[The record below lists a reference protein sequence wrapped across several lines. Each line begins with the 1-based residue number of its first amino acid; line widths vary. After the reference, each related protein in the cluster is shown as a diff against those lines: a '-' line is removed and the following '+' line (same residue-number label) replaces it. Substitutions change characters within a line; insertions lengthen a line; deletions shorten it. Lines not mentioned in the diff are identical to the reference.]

1 MPELP
6 EVETVRRTLKNF
18 ILERPILGIDVYYD
32 RIIQGDTQL
41 FVKSLQHEI
50 FCDIDR
56 VGKYLIFKCQNHAFV
71 SHLRMEGK
79 FHIVESDEPVSKHTH
94 VVFHMD
100 RHQDLRYID
109 TRKFGRMELVSLD
122 DYREQLPL
130 KKLGPEPFEITTEA
144 LYERLHHCSLPI
156 KTALLDQ
163 SMMCGIGNIYANEIC
178 FYMHIDPRTKAS
190 RLSRKRVDELR
201 KVAIMVLQSAVEQ
214 GGTTIH
220 SFDAN
225 GIHGLFQ
232 VQLKVHG
239 QKVCPV
245 CHHDIKKVM
254 VHQRG
259 TYFCPQCQKKRY

>member
-18 ILERPILGIDVYYD
+18 ILKRLILGIDVYYP
-32 RIIQGDTQL
+32 RIIVGDVKQ
-41 FVKSLQHEI
+41 FVEAFTGEV

-56 VGKYLIFKCQNHAFV
+56 VGKYMIFQCQKHAFI

-79 FHIVESDEPVSKHTH
+79 FHIVDQDVPVTKHTH

-100 RHQDLRYID
+100 HHQDLRYID
-109 TRKFGRMELVSLD
+109 TRKFGRMKFVDLHH
-122 DYREQLPL
+122 YREQMPL
-130 KKLGPEPFEITTEA
+130 KKLGPEPFDITVEA
-144 LYERLHHCSLPI
+144 LYQRLHHCSLPI

-163 SMMCGIGNIYANEIC
+163 SIMCGIGNIYANEIC
-178 FYMHIDPRTKAS
+178 FYMHMDPRTRAS
-190 RLSRKRVDELR
+190 RLSKKRVAEL
-201 KVAIMVLQSAVEQ
+201 KEVAIHVLNDAICQ

-239 QKVCPV
+239 QKECSV
-245 CHHDIKKVM
+245 CHHPIKKVM

-259 TYFCPQCQKKRY
+259 TYFCPHCQKKRY

>member
-18 ILERPILGIDVYYD
+18 ILERPILGIDVYYP
-32 RIIQGDTQL
+32 RIIEGDVEQ
-41 FVKSLQHEI
+41 FVEAFTGEV

-56 VGKYLIFKCQNHAFV
+56 VGKYLIFQCQKHAFI

-79 FHIVESDEPVSKHTH
+79 FHIVDQDEPVNKHTH

-100 RHQDLRYID
+100 HHQDLRYID
-109 TRKFGRMELVSLD
+109 TRKFGRMECVDLHH
-122 DYREQLPL
+122 YREQMPL
-130 KKLGPEPFEITTEA
+130 KKLGPEPFDITVED
-144 LYERLHHCSLPI
+144 LYQRLHHCSLPI
-156 KTALLDQ
+156 KSALLDQ
-163 SMMCGIGNIYANEIC
+163 SIMCGIGNIYANEIC
-178 FYMHIDPRTKAS
+178 FYMHMDPRTRAS
-190 RLSRKRVDELR
+190 RLSKKRVAEL
-201 KVAIMVLQSAVEQ
+201 KEVAIHVLNDAICQ

-239 QKVCPV
+239 QKECAV
-245 CHHDIKKVM
+245 CHHPIKKVM

-259 TYFCPQCQKKRY
+259 TYFCPHCQKKRY